1 VSETQQEEQRRFSRV
16 HFDAEVIIAKDE
28 QRWETTLHDISLNG
42 VLVDAPK
49 EGEVSIGENF
59 SLEVLFTEGG
69 SLITCE
75 AVVAHINDAGIG
87 FKINNID
94 IESVAH
100 LRRLMELNLGDP
112 ELMDRELTALH
123 WR

>member
-1 VSETQQEEQRRFSRV
+1 MSDTQQEEQRQFSRV
-16 HFDAEVIIAKDE
+16 HFDAEVIIAQDE

-42 VLVDAPK
+42 VLLDAPK
-49 EGEVSIGENF
+49 DKELSIGEHY
-59 SLEVLFTEGG
+59 SLEVIFTDGG

-75 AVVAHINDAGIG
+75 GIVAHINDTGVG
-87 FKINNID
+87 FKISNID
-94 IESVAH
+94 VESVAH

-112 ELMDRELTALH
+112 ELMDRELSALH